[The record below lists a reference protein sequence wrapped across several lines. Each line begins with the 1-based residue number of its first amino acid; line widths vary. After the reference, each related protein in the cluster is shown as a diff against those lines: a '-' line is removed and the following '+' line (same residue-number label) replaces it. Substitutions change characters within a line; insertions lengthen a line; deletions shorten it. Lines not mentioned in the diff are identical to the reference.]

1 MSNPESSGKAPQG
14 PIEEESSGPNL
25 KVIYSLVAFALVAA
39 IAVAALIVFPFYV
52 RR

>member
-1 MSNPESSGKAPQG
+1 MNNPEHGDHDESG
-14 PIEEESSGPNL
+14 GPNL
-25 KVIYSLVAFALVAA
+25 KIIYGLIVLALVAA